1 MTRRR
6 SSGDWPTHGGS
17 SSWPSVTTCIW
28 STTTLSGRLTSWR
41 QSWFKTIVEIGS
53 IMIDELKEE
62 EIVNKVGGRFKLS
75 TLIQKRMIALN
86 QGARALVDSRGV
98 DKMTLVIQEIM
109 QDKIYLD
116 MSGKLQTNEVTEE
129 MEADGGTVDL
139 TQSTE

>member
-1 MTRRR
+1 
-6 SSGDWPTHGGS
+6 
-17 SSWPSVTTCIW
+17 
-28 STTTLSGRLTSWR
+28 
-41 QSWFKTIVEIGS
+41 
-53 IMIDELKEE
+53 MIDELKEE

-86 QGARALVDSRGV
+86 QGARALVDGRGV
-98 DKMTLVIQEIM
+98 DKMTMVIQEIM

-129 MEADGGTVDL
+129 LEADGGTVDL